1 MLLNCQFRKECQK
14 NHIWA
19 VFGSCFFVKEGVK
32 MDKIF
37 RTNVH
42 YRIGKDADDLVFST
56 ARQQQIGKARR
67 HPIRFKALM
76 MCL

>member
-42 YRIGKDADDLVFST
+42 YRIGKDADGLYF
-56 ARQQQIGKARR
+56 QQQDSSGQEKPEDIPSGSKY
-67 HPIRFKALM
+67 L
-76 MCL
+76 